1 MAPST
6 LSSVDRTG
14 SAIVLMQG
22 SYDSRGKKVNEV
34 RTYDVFGSHSWDNLR
49 ETHDYFVFAPRVLWL
64 LLLMLNTGTRLILLG
79 TAIVSRSTAWPD
91 KAWV

>member
-34 RTYDVFGSHSWDNLR
+34 RTYDVFGSHRYQEVYSEDGSCNGTLQHSLN
-49 ETHDYFVFAPRVLWL
+49 EF
-64 LLLMLNTGTRLILLG
+64 LLMWLNNLYEQGHKIE
-79 TAIVSRSTAWPD
+79 
-91 KAWV
+91 